1 MQHSPVL
8 IVELPCRLVPNQE
21 LHSVIRAALEHASSP
36 ISGQCFRLRFVVSG
50 SERCRFVLPIPIYGV
65 GPKKS
70 ASASLLLHTA
80 CQPALR
86 QQSLADLVHILSK
99 LAIKLHAA

>member
-1 MQHSPVL
+1 MARNIAMTTNNDEMLS
-8 IVELPCRLVPNQE
+8 VPMTGN
-21 LHSVIRAALEHASSP
+21 A
-36 ISGQCFRLRFVVSG
+36 
-50 SERCRFVLPIPIYGV
+50 VLPIPIYGV

-86 QQSLADLVHILSK
+86 QQSLADLAYSISK
-99 LAIKLHAA
+99 LAINLHAA

>member
-1 MQHSPVL
+1 MQYPTFL
-8 IVELPCRLVPNQE
+8 TIELPSRIVLDQA
-21 LHSVIRAALEHASSP
+21 LHSAIRAALEHASSP

-86 QQSLADLVHILSK
+86 QQSLADLAYSISN